1 MTERKCS
8 QGFAAVAVLTISLM
22 SFPTIRPVDAA
33 LSGSLPA
40 DSVYN
45 LAVNLEDQ
53 FGKVHG
59 LDQHKGQ
66 ATLITML
73 YASCPHVCPMII
85 STIKLTESKLSAEEQ
100 AGLRVMTISI
110 DPERDTP
117 EALRELMERH
127 AVDESRWS
135 LVRPDPG
142 DLRAIA
148 GVFGFKYKQLPDG
161 EFNHSTK
168 IILLDSDGRQIAS
181 TGQLGRHDPAFLEA
195 IKANLRR

>member
-1 MTERKCS
+1 MTKRKWIR
-8 QGFAAVAVLTISLM
+8 GLAAVAVLIISLL
-22 SFPTIRPVDAA
+22 SFATIRPVDAA
-33 LSGSLPA
+33 LSSSLPA

-53 FGKVHG
+53 FGITHG

-66 ATLITML
+66 TTLVTML

-85 STIKLTESKLSAEEQ
+85 STIKLTESKLSAEER
-100 AGLRVMTISI
+100 AELRVMTISI

-117 EALRELMERH
+117 DALLELMERH
-127 AVDESRWS
+127 AVDASRWS

-168 IILLDSDGRQIAS
+168 IILLDSAGRQIAS
-181 TGQLGRHDPAFLEA
+181 TGQVGRHDPAFLEA
-195 IKANLRR
+195 IKARLR

>member
-1 MTERKCS
+1 MTKRRHI
-8 QGFAAVAVLTISLM
+8 QGLAVIAALIIGSVSISTIM
-22 SFPTIRPVDAA
+22 PADAA
-33 LSGSLPA
+33 LSSSLPA

-53 FGKVHG
+53 FGEMHG

-66 ATLITML
+66 ATLVTML

-85 STIKLTESKLSAEEQ
+85 STIKLTESKLSVEEQ
-100 AGLRVMTISI
+100 ARLRIMTISI

-117 EALRELMERH
+117 EVLLELMERH
-127 AVDESRWS
+127 AVDAARWS
-135 LVRPDPG
+135 LVRPEPG

-168 IILLDSDGRQIAS
+168 IILLDSAGRQIAS

-195 IKANLRR
+195 IKASLQ